1 MASRSIAQ
9 RLPRRLLLG
18 AGVGALAALSSG
30 PVAAEEPTLDAIE
43 YRPTELPPPG
53 ARVRL
58 ILTGFALTAGW
69 YGASVGTSYLWS
81 DAPNAKD
88 LRLPVV
94 GPWMALGDAGCG
106 DSESGCST
114 PIAIVRTAFAIVS
127 GVGQIGGL
135 FGITEGLLMDTG
147 SSTTS
152 ARTPATISS
161 SDATLPGVTA
171 TAVPVLLPDGALVEI
186 SGRF

>member
-1 MASRSIAQ
+1 MASRSIAK

-18 AGVGALAALSSG
+18 AGVGALAVLLSR
-30 PVAAEEPTLDAIE
+30 PAAADEPSLDAIE

-53 ARVRL
+53 ARTRVL
-58 ILTGFALTAGW
+58 LTGFALTAGW

-106 DSESGCST
+106 GSESGCST
-114 PIAIVRTAFAIVS
+114 PLVIFRTAIAIVS

-147 SSTTS
+147 STTPS
-152 ARTPATISS
+152 AQARDFSA
-161 SDATLPGVTA
+161 ARVTA